1 MRLVLAV
8 ALAALIVTTGVAFQS
23 APSPTSPAI
32 AKGVAFLRAELP
44 KWRHNGDAAR
54 ALLEAAAR
62 GYDVGSSLDETL
74 NFLKQPAGW
83 DQNKT
88 PGGFNNQRLARLQFA
103 SALAVAER
111 HGRAAS
117 TDLEAAAK
125 LLVADQDANGSW
137 PLDESQSLGS
147 PATYGTILAT
157 WSARTSLIASGMQPD
172 NFTIVQADRWLRGL
186 TVESVF
192 DASSLLLALDLTG
205 DVMADGLR
213 RNALSVVR
221 TGQAAN
227 GGWGPDATTP
237 PQVFDTALA
246 VLALSALNVEPRI
259 ARSTYRPEELL
270 EAIAKG
276 KAFIESQQRPD
287 GSWPETTRPAGQESY
302 TERISTTGW
311 ALLAL
316 LAK

>member
-1 MRLVLAV
+1 VPPPL
-8 ALAALIVTTGVAFQS
+8 
-23 APSPTSPAI
+23 SPAI
-32 AKGVAFLRAELP
+32 TRGVTYLRAELS
-44 KWRHNGDAAR
+44 KWRNGDAVR
-54 ALLEAAAR
+54 ALLEAGAR
-62 GYDVGSSLDETL
+62 GYDIGSALDETL
-74 NFLKQPAGW
+74 NFLKTPAAW
-83 DQNKT
+83 DQHKA
-88 PGGFNNQRLARLQFA
+88 PGGIDDKRLARLQFA
-103 SALAVAER
+103 GALAVAER
-111 HGRAAS
+111 YGKAAS

-125 LLVADQDANGSW
+125 LLVADQAADGSW
-137 PLDESQSLGS
+137 TVDQPQGPGS
-147 PATYGTILAT
+147 PAAYGTILAT

-186 TVESVF
+186 TVDNVY
-192 DASSLLLALDLTG
+192 DASALLLALDLSG

-213 RNALSVVR
+213 RTALGIVR

-227 GGWGPDATTP
+227 GGWGPDATAP

-259 ARSTYRPEELL
+259 ARSTYRSEELL
-270 EAIAKG
+270 DAIAKG

-287 GSWPETTRPAGQESY
+287 GSWPETTRPPGPEGYPQ
-302 TERISTTGW
+302 RISTTGW

>member
-1 MRLVLAV
+1 MRVVFSV
-8 ALAALIVTTGVAFQS
+8 ALATLIATTGLAFQP
-23 APSPTSPAI
+23 APAATSPVI
-32 AKGVAFLRAELP
+32 AKGVAYLLAEVP

-62 GYDVGSSLDETL
+62 GYDIGSSLDDTL
-74 NFLKQPAGW
+74 NFLKKPAGW
-83 DQNKT
+83 DQHKA
-88 PGGFNNQRLARLQFA
+88 PSGFDDQRLARMQFA

-111 HGRAAS
+111 HGKAAS

-125 LLVADQDANGSW
+125 LLAADQAADGSW
-137 PLDESQSLGS
+137 TLDQSQSLGS
-147 PATYGTILAT
+147 PATYGSILAT

-186 TVESVF
+186 TVENVF
-192 DASSLLLALDLTG
+192 DASSLLLALDLAG

-213 RNALSVVR
+213 RTALSIVR
-221 TGQAAN
+221 TGQGPN
-227 GGWGPDATTP
+227 GGWGPDATAP

-276 KAFIESQQRPD
+276 KAFIESQQQPD

-302 TERISTTGW
+302 AQRISTTGW